1 MVMQNLKS
9 IEDDHVSTSLWKCV
23 CSKFY
28 KLKDMQ
34 REELRLNQEKIRSK
48 PTLEE
53 LYTIKDS
60 VFKQIPL
67 NFVESLNKGD
77 DPKEKKILDDLCNLF
92 YKLKDKKKEN
102 RKELNLE
109 IASTSN
115 YETPMVM
122 PPNSSSHIIIVF
134 SK

>member
-23 CSKFY
+23 CSKLY

-34 REELRLNQEKIRSK
+34 REDLRLNQEKLRSK

-53 LYTIKDS
+53 LFTIKDS
-60 VFKQIPL
+60 VFKKIML
-67 NFVESLNKGD
+67 NFVESLKKGD
-77 DPKEKKILDDLCNLF
+77 DPKAKKIWDHLCNLF

-102 RKELNLE
+102 RKELKLE
-109 IASTSN
+109 IASTSD
-115 YETPMVM
+115 YEIPMVM
-122 PPNSSSHIIIVF
+122 
-134 SK
+134 